1 MGNRKIPSSE
11 TQLGQEKRKR
21 RREKH
26 SSSVANR
33 VESMEERNRR
43 KISEEKNDVK
53 STNLKSTDSSA
64 LKKSSFSE
72 SRPANSR
79 KHRRHRKRGMKRHSE
94 SGSMVCSSLLAVRSD
109 TSATRS
115 FLPGIVGKGHRLKN
129 NSIRTAIG
137 DAKGSSEKGNS
148 ALTIAAHVDLT
159 NGNMHT
165 EISSNSGNVEN
176 TRSNKSRRAK
186 RRKQKD
192 FSLSHYRTGLD
203 QEKYFALSS
212 SISDVAE
219 IEGVGKNN
227 MNASIENKSMP
238 IATKEGGG
246 LTKTSNDE
254 SPSNNFVSSEVHL
267 DQHVVENPS
276 LSQNK
281 KATNKVI
288 DKSLDCL
295 DCDIKQIQDNK
306 PNILLQLAEIGGA
319 DTSNR
324 ESASSK
330 IRRRVRKNKASHKR
344 HEERVSDDAIE
355 LKNEGFSQGH
365 ASPVGSNLEL
375 LATDEKQG
383 PSLPPSPIRGVIE
396 NFASSGLPDK
406 EDDQF
411 HLFKKGDAN
420 FSFHVDHDLMDG
432 ISVNHSEKAST
443 SKREAA
449 SENMKPADHKDY
461 VSNVMPLSN
470 HRDATHYQDESEV
483 PSLLVNHAM
492 EHCISIDLSRNRDK
506 KLDVLHVSP
515 GRSLITYTK
524 KKLLVLDLNG
534 VLADAVLDYRKTLNA
549 DKWIDKQAV
558 FKRPFCDDFLNFC
571 FEKFDIGIWSSKKK
585 KNVGAMVDY
594 LMGDAKNRLL
604 FCWDRSKCTITGFS
618 TVENVEKPLVLK
630 EMKKLWNKEDPDL
643 PWENGE
649 YLPSNTLLVDDSPYK
664 ALCNPLHTAIFP
676 HPYHFYDEG
685 DNSIGPGGDL
695 RVYLE
700 GLAMADNVQHYVCAH
715 PFGQR
720 AITTANPSWKFYQ
733 QIIDKF
739 GNYSSPTCKATHDL

>member
-1 MGNRKIPSSE
+1 
-11 TQLGQEKRKR
+11 
-21 RREKH
+21 
-26 SSSVANR
+26 
-33 VESMEERNRR
+33 MEERNRG
-43 KISEEKNDVK
+43 KISDEKNDMK
-53 STNLKSTDSSA
+53 STNLKSADSDT

-72 SRPANSR
+72 SKLANSR
-79 KHRRHRKRGMKRHSE
+79 KHRRRGERGKKRLSE
-94 SGSMVCSSLLAVRSD
+94 SGSMVCSSLVAVRSC
-109 TSATRS
+109 TSAKRS

-129 NSIRTAIG
+129 ENSSIRTAIG
-137 DAKGSSEKGNS
+137 DTKGSSEEKGSS

-159 NGNMHT
+159 KSNMHT
-165 EISSNSGNVEN
+165 EISSNSGTVEN
-176 TRSNKSRRAK
+176 TRFNKSRKER

-192 FSLSHYRTGLD
+192 FSLSQYRTGRD
-203 QEKYFALSS
+203 RENYSALSS
-212 SISDVAE
+212 SISDIAE
-219 IEGVGKNN
+219 IEGVGKKNI
-227 MNASIENKSMP
+227 NASIENKSMP

-254 SPSNNFVSSEVHL
+254 SPSNNFISSEVHL
-267 DQHVVENPS
+267 DQHVVENTS

-281 KATNKVI
+281 KATSKVI
-288 DKSLDCL
+288 DKSLDCF
-295 DCDIKQIQDNK
+295 DCDIKQIQDNV
-306 PNILLQLAEIGGA
+306 PNTLLQLAEIGGA

-324 ESASSK
+324 ASASSK
-330 IRRRVRKNKASHKR
+330 VRRRVRKNKTSHKR

-355 LKNEGFSQGH
+355 LKNEGFSDEVYKLPQGH
-365 ASPVGSNLEL
+365 ASPVGGNLKL

-396 NFASSGLPDK
+396 NFSSSGLPDK
-406 EDDQF
+406 QDDLF
-411 HLFKKGDAN
+411 HLFKQEDVN
-420 FSFHVDHDLMDG
+420 FSFRVGNDLTDG

-449 SENMKPADHKDY
+449 SDNMKPADRKDY
-461 VSNVMPLSN
+461 VSNVTPLLNRS
-470 HRDATHYQDESEV
+470 DATHYQDESEV
-483 PSLLVNHAM
+483 PPLSVNRAM
-492 EHCISIDLSRNRDK
+492 EHCISIDLTRNQDK
-506 KLDVLHVSP
+506 KLDALHVSP
-515 GRSLITYTK
+515 GRPLISCTK

-571 FEKFDIGIWSSKKK
+571 FRKFDIGIWSSKKK

-604 FCWDRSKCTITGFS
+604 FCWDRSKCTVTGFS
-618 TVENVEKPLVLK
+618 TVENAKKPLVLK

-664 ALCNPLHTAIFP
+664 ALCNPPHAAIFP
-676 HPYHFYDEG
+676 YPYHFYDEG

-739 GNYSSPTCKATHDL
+739 GNYSSPT